1 MWRECNESMNYS
13 NLSTELKG
21 LTREWGVQVMSFD
34 AFIEPH
40 MRYSGRRVELV
51 DVRWMST
58 AKHAAPP
65 KFVKLSQCLA

>member
-1 MWRECNESMNYS
+1 MWWECNESMNYS

-51 DVRWMST
+51 DVQRMS
-58 AKHAAPP
+58 AKYAAPP